1 MTIRTLRV
9 VAIALLIATPLAAQQ
24 RAIDEGIELFRAS
37 DFAGAMVRFREALLD
52 TPDTDL
58 EATAHF
64 WLAKAAIGANR
75 LIEAERNLEYY
86 LATFP
91 GHRFATEASYQRG
104 RLLYLQRDF
113 EAAIG
118 ALNAFVAAHPES
130 PFVANAVYWS
140 GEALF
145 SLGRLDQAKRVF
157 EIVLRDYSTSFRVE
171 AARYRIA
178 LIELSARE
186 GELLQ
191 LLQWSHEEYLRTV
204 DTFERR
210 EQAYLEAIASYQ
222 DRIQDGGSRDSRDE
236 IVRLTT
242 QVRTLQER
250 LRQSDAEMVRLREQI
265 AALEAQADE

>member
-1 MTIRTLRV
+1 MTTRTLR
-9 VAIALLIATPLAAQQ
+9 AIVCVLSITTPLVAQQ
-24 RAIDEGIELFRAS
+24 QAIDEGIKLLSTS
-37 DFAGAMVRFREALLD
+37 DFTGAMARFREALLAK
-52 TPDTDL
+52 PHVDL

-75 LIEAERNLEYY
+75 LDEAERNLEYY
-86 LATFP
+86 LSAFP
-91 GHRFATEASYQRG
+91 RHRFATEAVYQRG

-113 EAAIG
+113 EASIT
-118 ALNAFVAAHPES
+118 ALHAFIASYPQS

-145 SLGRLDQAKRVF
+145 SLGRLEEAKQAF

-186 GELLQ
+186 RELLR

-204 DTFERR
+204 DDFERR
-210 EQAYLEAIASYQ
+210 EQGYLEAIASYRDRTQ
-222 DRIQDGGSRDSRDE
+222 DEGLGDSRE
-236 IVRLTT
+236 IVRLNT

-250 LRQSDAEMVRLREQI
+250 LRQSDEELIRLREQL
-265 AALEAQADE
+265 AALEAQSDE